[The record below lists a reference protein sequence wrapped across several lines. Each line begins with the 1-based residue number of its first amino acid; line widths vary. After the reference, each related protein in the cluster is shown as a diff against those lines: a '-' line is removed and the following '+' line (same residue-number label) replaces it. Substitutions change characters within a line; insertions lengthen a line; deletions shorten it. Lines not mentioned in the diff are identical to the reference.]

1 MNISKPGFI
10 NNKTIKIG
18 GVIGDPGRGIRR
30 WRTNLGWTQR
40 ELARRVG
47 KTQGFI
53 SRAELNRVELSNEE
67 YSTIAKAMGINT
79 ERMLGSYC

>member
-1 MNISKPGFI
+1 MLSKPGFI
-10 NNKTIKIG
+10 NNMTIKVG
-18 GVIGDPGRGIRR
+18 GTIGDPGRSIRR

-40 ELARRVG
+40 ELARKVG

-67 YSTIAKAMGINT
+67 YSMIAKAMGLT
-79 ERMLGSYC
+79 MERMLSSVC